1 MRNLN
6 VKYAGLFAASL
17 CAMMA
22 GSAFS
27 QAIPGVSDQQI
38 RDFYATNPSNDK
50 IEAMARELGLN
61 NDQIMRAT
69 EIGTGI
75 DYKTAPSWQV
85 LGAYEQANHTT
96 GTYARPNGTKDG
108 QRQDSLYA
116 PNLGREVTPTEI
128 AAFYATNPSASQV
141 LAKAAELGISAAAI
155 PNAAAFGSGSYQGS
169 EAKDFQSL
177 NMGNSLNTGANGYG
191 ANSAGQVVSV
201 KDSGAM
207 YSSDPLHTGLDR
219 HFNDGQ
225 TTGAGNNGAVNAVPN
240 NPAIPNKKWV
250 GVQSR

>member
-96 GTYARPNGTKDG
+96 GTYARPNGTKNG
-108 QRQDSLYA
+108 QREDSLYA

-128 AAFYATNPSASQV
+128 AAFYATNPTASQV

-155 PNAAAFGSGSYQGS
+155 PNITAFNGSYQGS
-169 EAKDFQSL
+169 EANTYQQL
-177 NMGNSLNTGANGYG
+177 NMGNSLNSGANGYG
-191 ANSAGQVVSV
+191 TNSAGQVVST
-201 KDSGAM
+201 KDAGAM

-219 HFNDGQ
+219 KFNGDPAPG
-225 TTGAGNNGAVNAVPN
+225 VVIN
-240 NPAIPNKKWV
+240 NPAIPFKKWV
-250 GVQSR
+250 DVQNR